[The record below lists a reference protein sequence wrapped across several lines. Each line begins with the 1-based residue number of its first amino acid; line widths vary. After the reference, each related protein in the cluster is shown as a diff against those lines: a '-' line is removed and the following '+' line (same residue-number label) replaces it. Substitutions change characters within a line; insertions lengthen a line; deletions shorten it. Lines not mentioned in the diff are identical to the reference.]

1 MTMENSDKSL
11 IDRIDDD
18 ITFRKP
24 RSTDGLAVNRLIA
37 NCPPL
42 DTNSV
47 YCNLL
52 QCSDFADTSIAV
64 ERGGELVG
72 FISGYRPPN
81 KPETLFVWQVAVS
94 PKARGIGLGKR
105 MLATLAERLR
115 PAGVQFI
122 DTTITPDNEASWALF
137 RSVARQFGADTAEEP
152 RFLGDEHFGGGHADE
167 VLLRIG
173 PF

>member
-1 MTMENSDKSL
+1 MTIDNSDQSL
-11 IDRIDDD
+11 IDRVEDN

-37 NCPPL
+37 DCPPL

-52 QCSDFADTSIAV
+52 QCSHFADTSIAV
-64 ERGGELVG
+64 ERDGELVG
-72 FISGYRPPN
+72 FISGYRPPA

-94 PKARGIGLGKR
+94 PNARGIGLGKR

-115 PAGVQFI
+115 PAGVKFI

-137 RSVARQFGADTAEEP
+137 RSVARQFGADTAEDP
-152 RFLGDEHFGGGHADE
+152 FFLGDEHFGGNHADE
-167 VLLRIG
+167 ILLRIG